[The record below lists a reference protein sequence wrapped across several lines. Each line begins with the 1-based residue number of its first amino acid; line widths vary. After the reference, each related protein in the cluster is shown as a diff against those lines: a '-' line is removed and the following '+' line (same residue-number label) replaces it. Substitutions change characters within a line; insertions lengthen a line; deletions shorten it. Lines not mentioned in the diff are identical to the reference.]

1 VNNKMIKIL
10 SQAVIL
16 GLGLGAMQANAKEA
30 ATSLKT
36 DQDKLSYSIGVD
48 MARNFKRQEIEV
60 DADVLARG
68 FKDAYQGSKLDLT
81 DPEMQK
87 LTSDYQVKLKE
98 KQMGAM
104 KKAGETNQKEGEA
117 FLAANAK
124 KEGVITL
131 PSGLQYLVLKKGDGP
146 IPKAEDTVKCN
157 YRGTL
162 INGTEFDSSFKTGK
176 PATFPVGGVIAGWT
190 EALKM
195 MPVGSKWQLF
205 IPSKLA
211 YGPRGAGRD
220 IGPNATLIF
229 EIELLG
235 IEPAAA
241 KPAAP

>member
-1 VNNKMIKIL
+1 MFGKIL
-10 SQAVIL
+10 MGGAVL
-16 GLGLGAMQANAKEA
+16 GLGLAAMQVDAEEA
-30 ATSLKT
+30 AALKS
-36 DQDKLSYSIGVD
+36 DKDRVSYTLGSEIGK
-48 MARNFKRQEIEV
+48 NFKRLEVEV
-60 DADVLARG
+60 DPDVLLRG
-68 FKDAYQGSKLDLT
+68 FKDAYQGKKLVLS
-81 DPEMQK
+81 EEELK
-87 LTSDYQVKLKE
+87 KISADYQASLRE
-98 KQMGAM
+98 KQAAAM
-104 KKAGETNQKEGEA
+104 KKAAETNEKEGEA

-131 PSGLQYLVLKKGDGP
+131 PSGLQYLVVKKGEGP

-162 INGTEFDSSFKTGK
+162 INGTEFDSSYKTGQ
-176 PATFPVGGVIAGWT
+176 PATFAVGGVIAGWT
-190 EALKM
+190 EALKL

-229 EIELLG
+229 DIELLG

-241 KPAAP
+241 KPATP